1 VTHRCH
7 AGAVVYSTTRRLVGV
22 ARRCSS
28 SSHHHHH
35 HHHHHRITLSS
46 SSSRVAAVSRRP
58 CVCTGWTS
66 WSASWSVLSGS
77 AIVDTARCSS
87 TSRPPISRAAE
98 KAYVYVEHSL
108 QSVAVSCSALQR
120 FSFNSAIHDVAILES
135 RYLVMTQNGSL
146 NRNGRLPFW
155 ISSTKFLTA
164 GPST

>member
-1 VTHRCH
+1 MLGAKRATHRRIV
-7 AGAVVYSTTRRLVGV
+7 GAVVYSTTRRLVGV

-35 HHHHHRITLSS
+35 HHHRITLSSS

-98 KAYVYVEHSL
+98 KAYVGLRRALAAECRS
-108 QSVAVSCSALQR
+108 QLQR
-120 FSFNSAIHDVAILES
+120 SSTFQFQLTDPRCRHLGIAISRDDAERVAQSQRSSAILDFF
-135 RYLVMTQNGSL
+135 N
-146 NRNGRLPFW
+146 
-155 ISSTKFLTA
+155 
-164 GPST
+164 